1 MANPLPSSGLIRQVQ
16 LPGGGTYQIIDYST
30 TPSKGYLQDQID
42 ELAEIVGG
50 GVNFSIVWT
59 SADYAAAYPY
69 GPTAEKLAQIPK
81 DVTVYYNNGAKN
93 AKGTLEASS
102 TTKGTFYL
110 IYSKS
115 QAGDKDVYDEY
126 VTITSGTSPV
136 TYSWEKIGDTQID
149 LSGIVT
155 DVSIASKPSSP
166 VLGTG
171 TTAALSSNVV
181 TFGTGNVA
189 TVLTPSV
196 GLDLVNPTVCV
207 TPSTT
212 YLRGSATGAGYS
224 APTISYLTASR
235 ATDVAVGANGSVQA
249 ITDLVA
255 HYENAISAVNT
266 TVSKLVTTTVPNVTG
281 TSDVS
286 VPSITSVGT
295 SSTWSFTVGGDGGET
310 LIIGGANSTVPT
322 LGAALT
328 ATKVTMGTAKTVATG
343 SITSNGGGGSLVTGV
358 SSNTAAY
365 ITSFD
370 SMSKTSVLTG
380 VSVTTQPTFN
390 VSYATTGTVSAITA
404 LGTFTQPTISILT
417 STTSGTGKV
426 KVLTGISSATAT
438 GGSVTVNTTPTGAT
452 ASALTSG
459 LTATV
464 GTGITIT
471 PATVNALT
479 DVTLD
484 VTKGG

>member
-1 MANPLPSSGLIRQVQ
+1 MANYISRIQ
-16 LPGGGTYQIIDYST
+16 LPGSGSAYDIRDAHAWNADESGSLQKQINDLS
-30 TPSKGYLQDQID
+30 
-42 ELAEIVGG
+42 EIVGG
-50 GVNFSIVWT
+50 GVNFKIAWT
-59 SADYAAAYPY
+59 QANYESSYPY
-69 GPTAEKLAQIPK
+69 GPPVDLLNTIPQG
-81 DVTVYYNNGAKN
+81 VTVYYANGSASASGN
-93 AKGTLEASS
+93 LAAGSS
-102 TTKGTFYL
+102 TKGDFIL
-110 IYSKS
+110 LYSKT
-115 QAGDKDVYDEY
+115 QAGNKDKYDEY
-126 VTITSGTSPV
+126 VTITTSTSPSA
-136 TYSWEKIGDTQID
+136 YAWEKIGDTQID
-149 LSGIVT
+149 LTGIVT

-207 TPSTT
+207 TPNTT

-224 APTISYLTASR
+224 APTVSYLTTSR
-235 ATDVAVGANGSVQA
+235 ATDVAVGADGSVQA
-249 ITDLVA
+249 ITDLIA

-266 TVSKLVTTTVPNVTG
+266 TVSKLVTTTVPNVTS

-295 SSTWSFTVGGDGGET
+295 SSTWSFTVGGDNGET
-310 LIIGGANSTVPT
+310 LIIGGTNSTVPT

-343 SITSNGGGGSLVTGV
+343 SITSNGSGGSLITGV

-370 SMSKTSVLTG
+370 SMSRASVLTG

-426 KVLTGISSATAT
+426 QVLTGISSATAT

-471 PATVNALT
+471 PSTVNALT
-479 DVTLD
+479 DVTLN